1 MTQSE
6 AYIQGADD
14 IVPLKDDILEPTTI
28 FHLGTDAFASMLS
41 FLADGDWLAFALTCT
56 EFRNVAN
63 ADKPRRSMAEHG
75 IPISSCLVSV
85 ARLKWALQS
94 LSVPWLR
101 KKNSAVC
108 ARAAAVGNLDVLQC
122 LREELDYPWG
132 ELTCAEAAAH
142 GHLEVM
148 RALPIFPLP

>member
-6 AYIQGADD
+6 PYYQGADD
-14 IVPLKDDILEPTTI
+14 IVPLEDDIPEPTTI
-28 FHLGTDAFASMLS
+28 FHLGADAFASVLS

-56 EFRNVAN
+56 EFCKFAN

-101 KKNSAVC
+101 KKNSAIC
-108 ARAAAVGNLDVLQC
+108 ARAAAVGNFDVLQC

-148 RALPIFPLP
+148 RVPPFFFLS